1 MAFFYSTQKFACD
14 LKIKPRH
21 NWYETRLY
29 IYMKQMDEHVEG
41 IECESDA
48 KKYCLKNKLLRKRS

>member
-1 MAFFYSTQKFACD
+1 MKIGFTNGFFYTTQKFACD

-48 KKYCLKNKLLRKRS
+48 KKNTV